1 MKDGKKSNS
10 LGRILSGMLITVGV
24 LAVLIAFLNVNALKN
39 IKSYNDNIA
48 EMGASFEQ
56 AYASG
61 DEAQIADA
69 QARLEKAIRGSNI
82 RVNGTLIFDIVLV
95 VVAIIFTVGLCI
107 FAKKKVVDPAK
118 LAKKDLDV
126 IINGIESGKGDLT
139 LRVTSKT
146 SDEIGQLAGG
156 VNQFMEV
163 LQNLMVKI
171 QNASANM
178 NESVSKV
185 SEEVESSNS
194 NAENVSA
201 AAEELAASMEEISV
215 SLQELTAGCESM
227 LEELR
232 EMSDQAKESADNFIA
247 VKTHAASR
255 YQDAL
260 VAKEK
265 TVETFNNIETS
276 VKGAVEE
283 SKSVDQ
289 IAELTENI
297 LSIATQ
303 TNLLALNASIEAAR
317 AGEAGKGFAVVAD
330 EIRKLA
336 DDSRETANSI
346 QEISSLVVA
355 AVSRLSGSASEM
367 ITFVGEKVIEDYDSF
382 MEIIGNYE
390 KDTNNASATFSE
402 FADKASNSVGTMTSM
417 NEGISNISTTIE
429 ESSNGVTSVADEIG
443 NLVMAMSSIT
453 TQAGENKSISD
464 DLSDEVSKF
473 EKL

>member
-1 MKDGKKSNS
+1 MKDGKKSKS
-10 LGRILSGMLITVGV
+10 LGRILSIMLITVGV

-39 IKSYNDNIA
+39 IKSYNDNIS
-48 EMGASFEQ
+48 EVGASFEQ

-82 RVNGTLIFDIVLV
+82 RVDGTLIFDIVLV
-95 VVAIIFTVGLCI
+95 VVAIIFTAGSCI

-171 QNASANM
+171 QNASVNM

-215 SLQELTAGCESM
+215 SLQELTAGCASM

-260 VAKEK
+260 GAKEK

-297 LSIATQ
+297 LSIAAQ

-346 QEISSLVVA
+346 QEISSQVVA

-367 ITFVGEKVIEDYDSF
+367 ITFVGENVIEDYDSF

-390 KDTNNASATFSE
+390 KDTNDASATFSE

-443 NLVMAMSSIT
+443 KLVMAMSSIT

>member
-1 MKDGKKSNS
+1 MKDGKKSKS
-10 LGRILSGMLITVGV
+10 LGRILSIMLITVGV

-39 IKSYNDNIA
+39 IKSYNDNIS
-48 EMGASFEQ
+48 EVGASFEQ

-82 RVNGTLIFDIVLV
+82 RVDGTLIFDIVLV
-95 VVAIIFTVGLCI
+95 VVAIIFTAGLCI

-171 QNASANM
+171 QNASVNM

-260 VAKEK
+260 GAKEK

-297 LSIATQ
+297 LSIAAQ

-346 QEISSLVVA
+346 QEISSQVVA

-367 ITFVGEKVIEDYDSF
+367 ITFVGENVIEDYDSF

-390 KDTNNASATFSE
+390 KDTNDASATFSE

-443 NLVMAMSSIT
+443 KLVMAMSSIT